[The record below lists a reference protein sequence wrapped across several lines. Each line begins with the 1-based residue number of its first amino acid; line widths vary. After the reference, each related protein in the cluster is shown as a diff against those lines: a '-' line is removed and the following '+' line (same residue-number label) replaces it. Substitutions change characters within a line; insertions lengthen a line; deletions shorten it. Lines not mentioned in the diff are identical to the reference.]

1 MMDSFSITTLPNYPI
16 TKFKQLNYQISA
28 LMLFACIHVPDFP
41 VQAALR
47 ADAGGRISFQN
58 DSVAV
63 LDGPESLQKVYSC
76 NDRARQA
83 GVEIGMTKLQ
93 AEACC
98 GIVLHKRNPE
108 EEDSAQSALL
118 QCAYGFSPRIEST
131 CPGTVIADLSG
142 AGRLLGSAQDM
153 GQHLVS
159 RAAACGF
166 IVNVGLAA
174 NADTAM
180 HAARGFADITV
191 IAAGEEA
198 KRLARLPVEV
208 LQPSPEI
215 LDTFDSWGIRNFQ
228 TLAALPPLP
237 LTQRLGQAGLHL
249 QRLARGEVER
259 ELVPAEAPPC
269 FRETLELEESV
280 DLLEPLG
287 FLLNRLLQE
296 LLARLQV
303 ISLATDYVQLDFEL
317 EVHCDRQLKTENASS
332 PATDAV
338 QPLYQ
343 RTLKMPVPTQ
353 DAKVLLKLLQLDLAA
368 HPPPA
373 PVKKITVEV
382 FPARVRLTQ
391 AGLFQPLAP
400 EPAKLEVTLA
410 RLRAAVGE
418 QTVEQ
423 DETARARV
431 GFPVVMDSHRPDSFQ
446 VLPCSSEHKEI
457 RECLPAPRLVLRWFR
472 PPLPAIVE
480 CSLARQVAKTNPPD
494 ATKQIHHGDTEAQR
508 NQVNQKE
515 LGAQTPSPACGP
527 HEEFL
532 RDSNTVAHIS
542 EAIPATVIFSGV
554 KAKVVH
560 ACGPWRSSGAWW
572 DQARQWV
579 RDEWDV
585 ELSMYPPQSTGI
597 YRIFRN
603 AQSGEWFV
611 EGMYD

>member
-1 MMDSFSITTLPNYPI
+1 
-16 TKFKQLNYQISA
+16 
-28 LMLFACIHVPDFP
+28 MLFGCIYVPDFP

-47 ADAGGRISFQN
+47 VDTGQISFQN

-98 GIVLHKRNPE
+98 GIVLHKRNPA
-108 EEDSAQSALL
+108 EEDLAQSALL
-118 QCAYGFSPRIEST
+118 QCAYGFSPRVEST

-142 AGRLLGSAQDM
+142 AGRLLGSPQDM
-153 GQHLVS
+153 GRQLVS
-159 RAAACGF
+159 RAAACDF
-166 IVNVGLAA
+166 TVNVGVAA

-180 HAARGFADITV
+180 HAARGFTGITV

-198 KRLARLPVEV
+198 KRLSHLPVEV
-208 LQPSPEI
+208 LQPSLEI

-228 TLAALPPLP
+228 ALAALPPLP
-237 LTQRLGQAGLHL
+237 LTQRLGQPGLHL
-249 QRLARGEVER
+249 QRLARGEVQR
-259 ELVPAEAPPC
+259 ELVPAEAPPR
-269 FRETLELEESV
+269 FRETLELEEAV

-296 LLARLQV
+296 LLERLQV
-303 ISLATDYVQLDFEL
+303 MSLATDHVQLDFEL
-317 EVHCDRQLKTENASS
+317 EVHRDRQLKTENASS
-332 PATDAV
+332 LAADAV

-382 FPARVRLTQ
+382 VPARVRLTQ

-418 QTVEQ
+418 QTMDEMGKQ
-423 DETARARV
+423 DETATARV
-431 GFPVVMDSHRPDSFQ
+431 GFPMVMDSHRPDSFQ

-457 RECLPAPRLVLRWFR
+457 RECPPAPRLVLRWFR
-472 PPLPAIVE
+472 PPLPARVE
-480 CSLARQVAKTNPPD
+480 C
-494 ATKQIHHGDTEAQR
+494 ATSTTETRRHGESR
-508 NQVNQKE
+508 N
-515 LGAQTPSPACGP
+515 
-527 HEEFL
+527 
-532 RDSNTVAHIS
+532 
-542 EAIPATVIFSGV
+542 AIPSTVIFNGV
-554 KAKVVH
+554 KARVIH

-572 DQARQWV
+572 DQARQWA

-585 ELSMYPPQSTGI
+585 ELSMNPPQSAGL
-597 YRIFRN
+597 YRIFRD